1 MSEPD
6 RQLGLCEPEGE
17 AWRETVGARKSCF
30 QAGRGL
36 GEPAS
41 LIGGRGPPPL
51 PENLRCAAAACC
63 RWRSQGLEVSQRTS
77 GGATGN
83 QPVWPNAFWLVPAEW
98 ERSLPAHT
106 GLVSVNSAGFSA
118 SWDLKYGPSALH
130 WPFCQVSHR
139 KSNQHN
145 GTSSEVLFLIF
156 MQIFAQI
163 SVMTDKIT
171 AQIMLQLTLD
181 WEKSHRTFFSQ
192 RNNRKNRKLLKELLE
207 KDKLSSRG

>member
-1 MSEPD
+1 MSELD

-41 LIGGRGPPPL
+41 LIGGCAPPP
-51 PENLRCAAAACC
+51 PTPRSGNLRCAVAVCC
-63 RWRSQGLEVSQRTS
+63 RCIAQGLEVSQRTS

-83 QPVWPNAFWLVPAEW
+83 QPLWPNAFWLVPAEW

-106 GLVSVNSAGFSA
+106 GLVSVNSARFSA
-118 SWDLKYGPSALH
+118 SWDLKYWPSALH

-145 GTSSEVLFLIF
+145 RTSSEVLFLIF
-156 MQIFAQI
+156 MQMFAQI

-171 AQIMLQLTLD
+171 AQIMD
-181 WEKSHRTFFSQ
+181 WEKKATEHFFSQ
-192 RNNRKNRKLLKELLE
+192 RNNRKNNFFFKELLE
-207 KDKLSSRG
+207 RDKLSSRG